1 MLHGHPPDEAAEYA
15 WRDLEILALLHNTE
29 RFR

>member
-15 WRDLEILALLHNTE
+15 WRDLEILELLHGTGL
-29 RFR
+29 FR